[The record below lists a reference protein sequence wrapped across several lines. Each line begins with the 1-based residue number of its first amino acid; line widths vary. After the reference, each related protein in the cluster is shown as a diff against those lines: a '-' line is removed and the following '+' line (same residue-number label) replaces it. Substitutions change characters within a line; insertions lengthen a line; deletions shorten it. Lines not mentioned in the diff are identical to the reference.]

1 MFAPSEACMK
11 NYLRKNLLLLF
22 LAASGWS
29 ALAGP
34 TPPKPSGGGAP
45 PPPPDLPINDY
56 IGIVVILSILYGFY
70 VISYKLKT
78 KTPR

>member
-1 MFAPSEACMK
+1 MK
-11 NYLRKNLLLLF
+11 DKLKRVVGLLALLVSS
-22 LAASGWS
+22 ASLY
-29 ALAGP
+29 AAGP
-34 TPPKPSGGGAP
+34 PSPKP
-45 PPPPDLPINDY
+45 PPPPKLPIDDY

>member
-1 MFAPSEACMK
+1 MK
-11 NYLRKNLLLLF
+11 DKLKRVVSLLVLLVSSTS
-22 LAASGWS
+22 LYA
-29 ALAGP
+29 AGP
-34 TPPKPSGGGAP
+34 PSPGRRP
-45 PPPPDLPINDY
+45 PPPPKLPIDDN

>member
-1 MFAPSEACMK
+1 MK
-11 NYLRKNLLLLF
+11 DKLKRVVGLLVLLVSSTS
-22 LAASGWS
+22 LYA
-29 ALAGP
+29 AGP
-34 TPPKPSGGGAP
+34 PSPGRRP
-45 PPPPDLPINDY
+45 PPPKLPIDDY